1 MSRRALAGRAALELG
16 MVFLGVMAA
25 FAVEGWRT
33 DREER
38 AQERQYLE
46 RLAADLRSD
55 SATIDRNWTRALE
68 IKVSAIQAIGPYVR
82 GQSREIGDTLA
93 FIQAVAMVGAG
104 GFTAWAFQTPTMEDL
119 TATGNLRLIRDT
131 ALRAAI
137 SEHYR
142 LIDSQKQRIAGRL
155 PFYPMAV
162 HALFPAE
169 ARSDL
174 TMELLRAYG
183 VGRILA
189 RIRTESFQDVLN
201 QEENSAL
208 FQTSVLPGLGVATR
222 ELLVAVDAE
231 RARLGSR

>member
-1 MSRRALAGRAALELG
+1 

-46 RLAADLRSD
+46 RLSTDLRSD
-55 SATIDRNWTRALE
+55 SATIHGNWARALDRKIE
-68 IKVSAIQAIGPYVR
+68 AIHAIGPFVR
-82 GQSREIGDTLA
+82 GQTRDIGDTLA
-93 FIQAVAMVGAG
+93 FVQNVAMAGAG

-142 LIDSQKQRIAGRL
+142 LIDSQKGRIAGRL

-169 ARSDL
+169 AREDL

-183 VGRILA
+183 LGRILA
-189 RIRTESFQDVLN
+189 GIRTESFQDLLN
-201 QEENSAL
+201 QEYNSAL
-208 FQTSVLPGLGVATR
+208 FQASVLPGLGFATR
-222 ELLVAVDAE
+222 ELLVKVEAE